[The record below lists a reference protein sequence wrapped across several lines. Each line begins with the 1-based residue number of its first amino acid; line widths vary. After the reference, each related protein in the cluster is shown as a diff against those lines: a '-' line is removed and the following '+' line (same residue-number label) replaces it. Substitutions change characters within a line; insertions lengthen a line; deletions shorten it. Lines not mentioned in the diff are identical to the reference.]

1 MDKTKCVVKRKGNL
15 ESYDE
20 KKVYASVYS
29 AALIC
34 EYPEKKAEK
43 IALDVMKKVNSWF
56 AKESKRKKCV
66 NSIHIREHVLRN
78 LKDKDVALIYKHHF
92 DLS

>member
-15 ESYDE
+15 EPYDE

-43 IALDVMKKVNSWF
+43 IALEVMKKVNSWF
-56 AKESKRKKCV
+56 AKESKRKKCI
-66 NSIHIREHVLRN
+66 NSSRIRESVLKN
-78 LKDKDVALIYKHHF
+78 LKEEDVALVYRHHF